1 MSVVVWWGTR
11 AEAARRGVVADVCP
25 SCSCVTSFLVFDH
38 FTAFHVYEVAVGEPQ
53 YVESTRYCLN
63 CQKQLP
69 FDDEL
74 YLDVLSPSEVGSIS
88 MEEGIRRTNRKL
100 AALLELLDHLRHL
113 SAGAAYRSRD
123 IEASREA
130 LDEAVRLFEK
140 LIYRGADLTGIARA
154 LTRWE
159 LLSDTE
165 HAAVLSSLRVLAG
178 PHEIQPA

>member
-38 FTAFHVYEVAVGEPQ
+38 FTAFHVYEMAIGEPQ

-63 CQKQLP
+63 CQRQFA
-69 FDDEL
+69 FDDEQ
-74 YLDVLSPSEVGSIS
+74 YLDVLSPAEVGSIS
-88 MEEGIRRTNRKL
+88 IEEGIRRTNRKL
-100 AALLELLDHLRHL
+100 AALVELLDHLRRL
-113 SAGAAYRSRD
+113 SAGTAYRSRN
-123 IEASREA
+123 IEDSREA
-130 LDEAVRLFEK
+130 LDEAVRLFEM
-140 LIYRGADLTGIARA
+140 LIYRGADLSGVAES

-165 HAAVLSSLRVLAG
+165 HAAVLSSLRDLAG
-178 PHEIQPA
+178 PHEIQSA